1 MLTLG
6 KLGLCLAG
14 LRLLPLTI
22 FALMGFA
29 TNSLLT
35 RAAIRAEH
43 LDAWTFMVVRLI
55 TGAIMLWVLVALRGA
70 KEKTSG
76 VFLAPAGKKTP
87 DVFSSSSWLM
97 AIWLAGY
104 AVLFT
109 LAYERIEA
117 GPGALL
123 LFGSVQLTM
132 FAAALARGETLS
144 VRHGLGV
151 AIALA
156 GFLVLT
162 LPGLSAPDP
171 LGAVLMAGAGACW
184 GAYSLAGRGAT
195 DPLGV
200 TAHNFLRAA
209 VIGVLIALAAGA
221 SGQVGMM
228 TGPFTLTGLAL
239 ASASGAFASGLAYAA
254 WYAVLPALPVW
265 RAATVQLAV
274 PVLTALAATIFLNEQ
289 MTWRLSASMVLVVAG
304 IGLATMS
311 RSRTR

>member
-22 FALMGFA
+22 LALLGFA

-35 RAAIRAEH
+35 RAAIRGDH

-55 TGAIMLWVLVALRGA
+55 TGAIMLWVLVALRA
-70 KEKTSG
+70 KTTSAKTTSEVVFAATHEKLPQRS
-76 VFLAPAGKKTP
+76 
-87 DVFSSSSWLM
+87 FS

-109 LAYERIEA
+109 LAYVRIEA

-132 FAAALARGETLS
+132 FGAALARGETLS
-144 VRHGLGV
+144 VRHGIGV
-151 AIALA
+151 ALALA

-171 LGAVLMAGAGACW
+171 WGAVLMAGAGACW
-184 GAYSLAGRGAT
+184 GAYSLAGRGAS
-195 DPLGV
+195 DPLGA

-209 VIGVLIALAAGA
+209 VIGVVVALAVGSLGA
-221 SGQVGMM
+221 KY
-228 TGPFTLTGLAL
+228 TPTGLAL
-239 ASASGAFASGLAYAA
+239 ATASGAFASGLAYAA
-254 WYAVLPALPVW
+254 WYAVLPSLPVW

-274 PVLTALAATIFLNEQ
+274 PVLTALAATIVLNEQ
-289 MTWRLSASMVLVVAG
+289 MTWRLSASMVLVIAG
-304 IGLATMS
+304 IGLATTS
-311 RSRTR
+311 RVRSR

>member
-22 FALMGFA
+22 LALLGFA

-35 RAAIRAEH
+35 RAAIRGDH

-55 TGAIMLWVLVALRGA
+55 TGAIMLWVLKTTSEVVFKTAHEKLPQRSFSLSARG
-70 KEKTSG
+70 
-76 VFLAPAGKKTP
+76 
-87 DVFSSSSWLM
+87 SWLM

-109 LAYERIEA
+109 LAYVRIEA

-132 FAAALARGETLS
+132 FGAALARGETLS
-144 VRHGLGV
+144 VRHGIGV
-151 AIALA
+151 ALALA

-171 LGAVLMAGAGACW
+171 WGAVLMAGAGACW

-195 DPLGV
+195 DPLGA

-209 VIGVLIALAAGA
+209 VIGVVVALAVGSLGA
-221 SGQVGMM
+221 KY
-228 TGPFTLTGLAL
+228 TPTGLAL
-239 ASASGAFASGLAYAA
+239 ATASGAFASGLAYAA

-274 PVLTALAATIFLNEQ
+274 PVLTALAATIVLNEQ
-289 MTWRLSASMVLVVAG
+289 MTWRLSASMVLVIAG
-304 IGLATMS
+304 IGLATTS
-311 RSRTR
+311 RVRSR